1 MCTKG
6 WLQLLATR
14 QLKETVQTAA
24 MRHGINTEEEAAEY
38 MCWLS
43 HGYPNYVEGTGND
56 KDIKSTGS
64 DLTLM
69 TFKIIRV
76 GSNQEYQRLC
86 SSMKTLGQVFISIER
101 DNASVDT
108 SRNQT
113 RPRKYQRAMTGNQNR
128 ARRLQQQPQ
137 FIWNQK
143 NPNNTVPEFRLRPG
157 PARVWGDKS
166 SPFIC
171 FQLFQHDALLEF

>member
-24 MRHGINTEEEAAEY
+24 MRHGINTEEETAEY

-43 HGYPNYVEGTGND
+43 HGYPNDVEGTGND

-69 TFKIIRV
+69 TIKIIRV

-86 SSMKTLGQVFISIER
+86 SSMKTLDQVFISIER

-108 SRNQT
+108 SS
-113 RPRKYQRAMTGNQNR
+113 
-128 ARRLQQQPQ
+128 
-137 FIWNQK
+137 NQK
-143 NPNNTVPEFRLRPG
+143 GLENIKEQWEVIKTEQGAYNNNPSLFEIKRIQTTLFPTFVSDL
-157 PARVWGDKS
+157 V
-166 SPFIC
+166 
-171 FQLFQHDALLEF
+171 QLVCGEISQVH

>member
-1 MCTKG
+1 
-6 WLQLLATR
+6 
-14 QLKETVQTAA
+14 

-38 MCWLS
+38 MCGLS
-43 HGYPNYVEGTGND
+43 HGCPNDVEGTGND

-69 TFKIIRV
+69 TIKIIRV

-86 SSMKTLGQVFISIER
+86 SSMKTLDQVFISIER

-108 SRNQT
+108 SSNQK
-113 RPRKYQRAMTGNQNR
+113 RPRKYQRAMRGNQNR

-143 NPNNTVPEFRLRPG
+143 NPNNTVPDFRLGPG
-157 PARVWGDKS
+157 
-166 SPFIC
+166 
-171 FQLFQHDALLEF
+171 QLVCGEISQVH

>member
-1 MCTKG
+1 MAVLSVTQDQSHCMKRKFRNR
-6 WLQLLATR
+6 LNR
-14 QLKETVQTAA
+14 LK
-24 MRHGINTEEEAAEY
+24 R
-38 MCWLS
+38 L
-43 HGYPNYVEGTGND
+43 EGTKVVGND

-69 TFKIIRV
+69 TIKIIRV

-86 SSMKTLGQVFISIER
+86 SSMKTLDQVFISIER

-108 SRNQT
+108 SSNQK
-113 RPRKYQRAMTGNQNR
+113 RPRKYQRAMRGNQNR

-143 NPNNTVPEFRLRPG
+143 NPNNTVPDFRLGPG

-166 SPFIC
+166 SPLIC